1 MTWRQDDQEPLIAFL
16 RTAAAYGVA
25 GAVEQIDTHAAS
37 VFLAGDRAWKLK
49 RAVRFGYLDF
59 STPNL
64 RRAALEAELHLN
76 RRTAPDLYLELHPVT
91 RDSDGRFAIGG
102 TGDTVD
108 WLLEMR
114 RFPQTARL
122 DHYLGRTGLDP
133 ALWGRLAE
141 ELARF
146 HADAAEMPGMGGAD
160 AVRRI
165 ICDNRASMAD
175 MGELLPADE
184 AQRLE
189 QASLAAVEP
198 LADLLDSRAR
208 SGRVRHCHGDLHLA
222 NIVVLDGVPTPF
234 DCLEFSPRLA
244 AIDVLYDLAFLLMD
258 LWFRDAAVEANLVF
272 NRYLDLSPQD
282 EAGVALLPLFL
293 SMRAAIRAHVTAAAV
308 ARASAPATGEGAVLA
323 RRYLAVA
330 LHFLAPPP
338 ARLIAIGGLSGTGK
352 SSLARVLAPGLG
364 GAPGARIIRS
374 DVIRKQRAG
383 VPPETRLDEG
393 AYTRAETSAVYA
405 EMLARASGAL
415 QAGQTV
421 IADAVF
427 GRAEERAAMAGA
439 AAAQGAAFQGLWL
452 DLPLEVREQRI
463 TARRDDASDADVRI
477 ARAQMRLD
485 VGDLSGW
492 RRLDAVGTVAQLADR
507 ARKMLIR

>member
-1 MTWRQDDQEPLIAFL
+1 MIPPADQAPLIAFL
-16 RTAAAYGVA
+16 RTAAAYGA
-25 GAVEQIDTHAAS
+25 TGSVEQIDTHAAS

-59 STPNL
+59 STPDL
-64 RRAALEAELHLN
+64 RRAALEAELRLN
-76 RRTAPDLYLELHPVT
+76 RRTAPGLYLGVRPVT
-91 RDSDGRFAIGG
+91 RDSEGRFAIGG
-102 TGDTVD
+102 MGDAVD

-114 RFPQTARL
+114 RFPQEARL
-122 DHYLGRTGLDP
+122 DHYLGRKDFDS

-141 ELARF
+141 ALVRF
-146 HADAAEMPGMGGAD
+146 HADAAEAPGMGGAD
-160 AVRRI
+160 AIRRI
-165 ICDNRASMAD
+165 IRDNRASMAD
-175 MGELLPADE
+175 VGDLLPADE

-189 QASLAAVEP
+189 DASLAAVEP

-244 AIDVLYDLAFLLMD
+244 AIDVLYDLSFLLMD
-258 LWFRDAAVEANLVF
+258 LWFRNAGAEANLVF
-272 NRYLDLSPQD
+272 NRYFDLSPQD
-282 EAGVALLPLFL
+282 EAGVALSPLFL
-293 SMRAAIRAHVTAAAV
+293 SMRAAIRAHVTAAGAV
-308 ARASAPATGEGAVLA
+308 RAGASASGEGAAPA
-323 RRYLAVA
+323 RRYLAAA
-330 LHFLAPPP
+330 LDFLAPPP

-352 SSLARVLAPGLG
+352 SSLARALAPGLG

-383 VPPETRLDEG
+383 VPPETRLDEA
-393 AYTRAETSAVYA
+393 AYTRAETGAVYA
-405 EMLARASGAL
+405 EMLARAATAL

-421 IADAVF
+421 IVDAVF
-427 GRAEERAAMAGA
+427 GRAEERRAAADT
-439 AAAQGAAFQGLWL
+439 AAAQGAAFHGLWL

-463 TARRDDASDADVRI
+463 AARRDDASDADVRV
-477 ARAQMRLD
+477 ARAQMRMD

-492 RRLDAVGTVAQLADR
+492 QRLEAGGTVAQLAGR
-507 ARKMLIR
+507 AGKVLIR